1 MIPQNIAKEVVYR
14 VGKPRA
20 WGDGSRR
27 DIVINKTELNSSLFE
42 HGRLSLY

>member
-1 MIPQNIAKEVVYR
+1 MTKEVVYR

-27 DIVINKTELNSSLFE
+27 DIVINKTELKRSLFE
-42 HGRLSLY
+42 HGHVSLY